1 MDFTLIIAIAT
12 MGGLGFIFAGALAFA
27 DKKLRVEEN
36 PKIAEVNEVLPNA
49 NCGACGNAGCYDFAV
64 KVVNG
69 EAKINGCPVGG
80 QDVVDEIARIMG
92 IESSASVKLVAR
104 ILCNGGNIEA
114 VKKEGVEYL
123 GPQSCSVKT
132 IVAGGDKMCLYGCLG
147 GGDCVEACQFGAI
160 FMNENGLPTVVEE
173 LCTGCGQCVD
183 ACPRGVIE
191 IHPEDRELFVF
202 CKNHD
207 DPKRAKEVCN
217 VACFGCGI
225 CARKSDGGIEM
236 RDFLPEIN
244 YDILDLSKIPI
255 DKCKTG
261 AIRLVHPEKAAEL
274 LKQENIEIKVN

>member
-1 MDFTLIIAIAT
+1 MNVTLIIAIAT

-36 PKIAEVNEVLPNA
+36 PKIAEVNDILPNA

-64 KVVNG
+64 KVVGG
-69 EAKINGCPVGG
+69 EAKITGCPVGG
-80 QDVVDEIARIMG
+80 QDVVDEIARILGM
-92 IESSASVKLVAR
+92 ESSASVKLIAR
-104 ILCNGGNIEA
+104 ILCNGGNAEA
-114 VKKEGVEYL
+114 VKKESVEYL

-132 IVAGGDKMCLYGCLG
+132 VVAGGDKMCLYGCLG
-147 GGDCVEACQFGAI
+147 GGECVDACQFGAI
-160 FMNENGLPTVVEE
+160 FMNKNGLPVVVEE
-173 LCTGCGQCVD
+173 LCTGCGHCVE

-236 RDFLPEIN
+236 RNFLPEIN
-244 YDILDLSKIPI
+244 YDKLDLSKIPI

-261 AIRLVHPEKAAEL
+261 AIKLIHPEKAAEL
-274 LKQENIEIKVN
+274 LKEEKIEIKVN